1 MLIVN
6 LFDFTHN
13 IISLI
18 VNCNLTFSLLAE
30 QSLGYLIIILVSSA
44 NSIKVLLI
52 EQVGMSLI
60 NKRKRSGSRIDP
72 WGTPISILVVLD
84 LHLL

>member
-6 LFDFTHN
+6 LFALRHN

-18 VNCNLTFSLLAE
+18 VNYNFLFSLLAE
-30 QSLGYLIIILVSSA
+30 KSLIIIFVSSA

-52 EQVGMSLI
+52 EQVGM
-60 NKRKRSGSRIDP
+60 
-72 WGTPISILVVLD
+72 
-84 LHLL
+84 

>member
-6 LFDFTHN
+6 LFAVTHN

-18 VNCNLTFSLLAE
+18 VNYNLIFSLLSE
-30 QSLGYLIIILVSSA
+30 QSLIIICVSSA

-52 EQVGMSLI
+52 DHIGISLI
-60 NKRKRSGSRIDP
+60 NKRKRSGIRIDP
-72 WGTPISILVVLD
+72 RGIPISILVLVD
-84 LHLL
+84 L

>member
-13 IISLI
+13 IILLI
-18 VNCNLTFSLLAE
+18 VNCNLNFSLLAE
-30 QSLGYLIIILVSSA
+30 KSLIIILVSSA

-60 NKRKRSGSRIDP
+60 NIRKRSGPRIDP

-84 LHLL
+84 LQLL

>member
-6 LFDFTHN
+6 LFAPTH
-13 IISLI
+13 IITLI
-18 VNCNLTFSLLAE
+18 VNCNLLLSLLAE
-30 QSLGYLIIILVSSA
+30 KSLIIIFVSLE

-60 NKRKRSGSRIDP
+60 NKIKSSNQE
-72 WGTPISILVVLD
+72 
-84 LHLL
+84 

>member
-13 IISLI
+13 IILLI
-18 VNCNLTFSLLAE
+18 VNCNLNFSLLAE
-30 QSLGYLIIILVSSA
+30 KSLIIILVSSA

-60 NKRKRSGSRIDP
+60 NIRKRSGPRIDH

-84 LHLL
+84 LQLL